1 MAKKMALGKGIASLL
16 KDASSTPPQVVNDTY
31 NNKFANSEAFNNLKD
46 LANESEPTIIE
57 KEVVRE
63 VVKEVVKIENTPLM
77 VAISAIKTNPN
88 QPRKIFKDKELEEL
102 SESIKENGI
111 IQPLTVAEL
120 ENGEFE
126 LIAGERRLRAAKKAG
141 YEQVP
146 VVIKRATE
154 REKMI
159 MSIIEN
165 VQRSDLNCVEEAL
178 AYYQLM
184 NEYKLTQEDVAKK
197 LGKERSTIANFLRIL
212 NLPRPVID
220 LLQKEVLSFGHAKV
234 LAAVKERE
242 DATRLANEAVA
253 KNWSVRE
260 LEKNIKTKKAPRE
273 SEGKNKFFDEKV
285 DSFRTTLE
293 QKTGFHYA
301 IATGKN
307 GSGQISLKFSN
318 EAEFNDIYEFLL
330 SR

>member
-1 MAKKMALGKGIASLL
+1 MAKKLALGKGIASLL
-16 KDASSTPPQVVNDTY
+16 HDATPNTVVNQTY
-31 NNKFANSEAFNNLKD
+31 NSHYGNPQEHAPA
-46 LANESEPTIIE
+46 APVE
-57 KEVVRE
+57 KEIEIRY
-63 VVKEVVKIENTPLM
+63 ENTPLL
-77 VAISAIKTNPN
+77 VNVGSIKTNPN
-88 QPRKIFKDKELEEL
+88 QPRKIFKEKDLDELA
-102 SESIKENGI
+102 ESIRENGI
-111 IQPLTVAEL
+111 IQPLIVAEL
-120 ENGEFE
+120 ENGEYE
-126 LIAGERRLRAAKKAG
+126 LVAGERRLRASKKIG
-141 YEQVP
+141 LEQVP
-146 VVIKRATE
+146 VVVKRATD

-197 LGKERSTIANFLRIL
+197 LGKERSTVANFLRVL

-220 LLQKEVLSFGHAKV
+220 LLQKEMLSFGHAKI

-253 KNWSVRE
+253 KSWSVRE
-260 LEKNIKTKKAPRE
+260 LEQAMKAKKPLKEKAGRTNP
-273 SEGKNKFFDEKV
+273 FFEEKL
-285 DSFRTTLE
+285 DQFRKTLE
-293 QKTGFHYA
+293 QKTGYHFA
-301 IATGKN
+301 LSSGKN

-330 SR
+330 SK

>member
-1 MAKKMALGKGIASLL
+1 MAKKIALGKGIASLL
-16 KDASSTPPQVVNDTY
+16 KDAAPQTVNQTYNQHFSQEENNEEISTPEEKQ
-31 NNKFANSEAFNNLKD
+31 
-46 LANESEPTIIE
+46 IE
-57 KEVVRE
+57 
-63 VVKEVVKIENTPLM
+63 VKIENSPLM
-77 VAISAIKTNPN
+77 VHVSAIKTNPN
-88 QPRKIFKDKELEEL
+88 QPRKIFKEKDLEEL
-102 SESIKENGI
+102 AESIKENGI
-111 IQPLTVAEL
+111 IQPLIVAEL

-126 LIAGERRLRAAKKAG
+126 LVAGERRLRAAKKAG
-141 YEQVP
+141 LEHVP
-146 VVIKRATE
+146 VVVKKATD

-197 LGKERSTIANFLRIL
+197 LGKERSTVANFLRVL

-220 LLQKEVLSFGHAKV
+220 LLQKEMLSFGHAKI
-234 LAAVKERE
+234 LASVKERE
-242 DATRLANEAVA
+242 EATRLANEAVA
-253 KNWSVRE
+253 KTWSVRE
-260 LEKNIKTKKAPRE
+260 LELAIKAKKPLKEKETRKNP
-273 SEGKNKFFDEKV
+273 FFDEKL
-285 DSFRTTLE
+285 DQFRKTLE

-301 IATGKN
+301 LTSGKN

>member
-1 MAKKMALGKGIASLL
+1 MAKKLALGKGIASLL
-16 KDASSTPPQVVNDTY
+16 KDASPPPTVMNETY
-31 NNKFANSEAFNNLKD
+31 NQHFGNDNVRTEVR
-46 LANESEPTIIE
+46 IE
-57 KEVVRE
+57 KEIEVR
-63 VVKEVVKIENTPLM
+63 IENTPLM

-88 QPRKIFKDKELEEL
+88 QPRKIFKERELEEL
-102 SESIKENGI
+102 AESIKENGI

-141 YEQVP
+141 YDQVP
-146 VVIKRATE
+146 VVVKKATD

-197 LGKERSTIANFLRIL
+197 LGKERSTVANFLRVL

-220 LLQKEVLSFGHAKV
+220 LLQKEVLSFGHAKI
-234 LAAVKERE
+234 LASVKERE
-242 DATRLANEAVA
+242 EATRLANEAVL
-253 KNWSVRE
+253 KQWSVRD
-260 LEKNIKTKKAPRE
+260 LEAAIKAKKPLKEKENKNP
-273 SEGKNKFFDEKV
+273 FFDEKL
-285 DSFRTTLE
+285 DTFKKSLE
-293 QKTGFHYA
+293 QKTGFHFA
-301 IATGKN
+301 LTSGKN

>member
-57 KEVVRE
+57 REVEVIRE
-63 VVKEVVKIENTPLM
+63 VVKVENTPLM

-242 DATRLANEAVA
+242 DL
-253 KNWSVRE
+253 E
-260 LEKNIKTKKAPRE
+260 LLKKQAM
-273 SEGKNKFFDEKV
+273 SK
-285 DSFRTTLE
+285 
-293 QKTGFHYA
+293 
-301 IATGKN
+301 
-307 GSGQISLKFSN
+307 
-318 EAEFNDIYEFLL
+318 FLL
-330 SR
+330 